1 MRKRRE
7 RERER
12 ERERNETRCESLYYI
27 GYINIIHSFLR
38 MINVERG
45 QKAQKKKKFITTKK
59 ERPVSFALNARVAM
73 IFILDSVKDTDFY
86 KKNRVPRTTDSRLV
100 ELATKL
106 QSLDSLALFYFSSL
120 LLLIIAIHL
129 TFVFVRWFKKRVD
142 VFRKTRYDVINYRLV
157 KVTTKSDDN
166 DGKKGEVDN
175 SPCLLYTSPSPR
187 DATLSRMPSSA

>member
-1 MRKRRE
+1 M
-7 RERER
+7 
-12 ERERNETRCESLYYI
+12 
-27 GYINIIHSFLR
+27 
-38 MINVERG
+38 ERG

-157 KVTTKSDDN
+157 KVTTKSDDD

-175 SPCLLYTSPSPR
+175 SPLRAFQELFQPTPEKELKVPESAKNGTTTKTKTPST
-187 DATLSRMPSSA
+187 DW

>member
-1 MRKRRE
+1 
-7 RERER
+7 
-12 ERERNETRCESLYYI
+12 
-27 GYINIIHSFLR
+27 
-38 MINVERG
+38 
-45 QKAQKKKKFITTKK
+45 
-59 ERPVSFALNARVAM
+59 M

-157 KVTTKSDDN
+157 KVTTKSDDD

-175 SPCLLYTSPSPR
+175 SPLRAFQELFQPTPEKELKVPESAKNGTTTKTKTPSTPPPPNTDGTKKEGKKSPLR
-187 DATLSRMPSSA
+187 KLSFENGKKGEKEEEQNKTRRFPS